1 MNTRTIY
8 YIDENEDYLDIEVEI
23 ALSRTLEKNFEAY
36 CETIIANYALMN
48 IDVVNYPVK
57 REIYYIGDEQSK

>member
-23 ALSRTLEKNFEAY
+23 ALSKTLEKNFEAY
-36 CETIIANYALMN
+36 CETVIANYALMN

-57 REIYYIGDEQSK
+57 REIYYIEDEQS

>member
-23 ALSRTLEKNFEAY
+23 ALSRTPEKKFEAY

-48 IDVVNYPVK
+48 IDIVNYPVK
-57 REIYYIGDEQSK
+57 REIYYIGDEQS